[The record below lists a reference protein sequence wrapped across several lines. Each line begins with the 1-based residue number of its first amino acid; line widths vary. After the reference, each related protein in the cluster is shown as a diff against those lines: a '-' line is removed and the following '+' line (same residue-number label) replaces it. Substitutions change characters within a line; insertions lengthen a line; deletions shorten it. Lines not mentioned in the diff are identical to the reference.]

1 MLTDARSHIDEVEA
15 RRGQGEEEDEG
26 EERAIGDPH
35 HPLKHRHLPLPGR
48 QLGLRSQAGLGGTV
62 QALNFH
68 ECAKK
73 TPPPRDCSGAA
84 RGGSGEAGR
93 RREEGADGMNERL
106 GGCGAGE
113 GSGRGARVRGP
124 KDPRRPWKGEERR
137 STRPV
142 AAGGGAA
149 GGAQAAGLSGPC

>member
-48 QLGLRSQAGLGGTV
+48 QLGLRSQARPGGTV

-73 TPPPRDCSGAA
+73 KKKNHHHPETAAGPR
-84 RGGSGEAGR
+84 GEALGK
-93 RREEGADGMNERL
+93 REGGER
-106 GGCGAGE
+106 
-113 GSGRGARVRGP
+113 
-124 KDPRRPWKGEERR
+124 KER
-137 STRPV
+137 T
-142 AAGGGAA
+142 
-149 GGAQAAGLSGPC
+149 Q

>member
-73 TPPPRDCSGAA
+73 KNTTTPRLQ
-84 RGGSGEAGR
+84 RGRAGRLWGSGKEERGR
-93 RREEGADGMNERL
+93 
-106 GGCGAGE
+106 
-113 GSGRGARVRGP
+113 SGRN
-124 KDPRRPWKGEERR
+124 E
-137 STRPV
+137 
-142 AAGGGAA
+142 
-149 GGAQAAGLSGPC
+149 